1 MKSSRFSE
9 EQIIG
14 ILREHEAGTPTTEIC
29 WNQAVIHETGEARD
43 RKGPAPERL
52 LGARL
57 SAWALDLQ
65 KMPRMTRWFGP
76 APQQWEHHRY
86 TPPFANALLQQGQ
99 TLAFFSA
106 RKTSWSCPGWQRSS
120 MSSSDKS
127 IAGDQCGGRGRPARS
142 KFDHTAPAKAG
153 EVDAVRAFAG
163 RRRRVAVTAASKSP
177 MQAPDIRGL
186 RSLGTTVR
194 RRQNMPRYSTCNNK
208 LSLTGL

>member
-1 MKSSRFSE
+1 MILRRIERAVLADLSPIVSTKFRQGPSPRRRQMMKSSRFSE

-127 IAGDQCGGRGRPARS
+127 IAGDQCGGEDGLHGPS
-142 KFDHTAPAKAG
+142 LTIP
-153 EVDAVRAFAG
+153 
-163 RRRRVAVTAASKSP
+163 RRRR
-177 MQAPDIRGL
+177 QA
-186 RSLGTTVR
+186 RSML
-194 RRQNMPRYSTCNNK
+194 CA
-208 LSLTGL
+208 LSQVGVEE